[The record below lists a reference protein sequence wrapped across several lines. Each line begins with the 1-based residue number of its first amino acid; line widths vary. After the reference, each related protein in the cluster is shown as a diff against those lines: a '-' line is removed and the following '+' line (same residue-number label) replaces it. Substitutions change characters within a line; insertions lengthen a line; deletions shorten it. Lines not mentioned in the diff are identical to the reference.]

1 MVVFSCDGCGGIL
14 KKAQVDA
21 HVYKCRDGCASVSC
35 VDCSVAFYGDDFRAH
50 TSCVTEAERYE
61 KTVYRGPKKN
71 GENGNKKLSAQE
83 AWVLLLSNAGD
94 TAPPSI
100 QSHVEQL
107 SILDNV
113 PRKEKQ
119 FRNFIANSLR
129 INKTVVDDIW
139 AHLSALREEE
149 KKRREA
155 QATANT
161 PKPSNPKSEPSIES
175 TAVVET
181 AKDGDTVDKK
191 DSASV
196 DGEMDSSETEISPKV
211 VAKTMKKVLKKAPNR
226 TMKVKEL
233 RRAIETKILE
243 KKEKR
248 NAVKEQKRIK
258 SELKRMILN
267 QINDCSKQMKIEGN
281 LVTLLK

>member
-1 MVVFSCDGCGGIL
+1 MVFFSCDGCGDML
-14 KKAQVDA
+14 KKAQVDN
-21 HVYKCRDGCASVSC
+21 HVYKCRDECESVSC
-35 VDCSVAFYGDDFRAH
+35 VDCSVKFYGDDYRAH

-61 KTVYRGPKKN
+61 KTVYRGPKKDGSN
-71 GENGNKKLSAQE
+71 IQNGNKKLSAQE
-83 AWVLLLSNAGD
+83 AWVFLLSNAGD

-107 SILDNV
+107 STLDNV

-139 AHLSALREEE
+139 GHLSGLREEE

-161 PKPSNPKSEPSIES
+161 PKPSNPKSEPPIDN
-175 TAVVET
+175 AVAIDTE
-181 AKDGDTVDKK
+181 KDGD
-191 DSASV
+191 SSV

-211 VAKTMKKVLKKAPNR
+211 VAKTIKKALKKAPNR

-233 RRAIETKILE
+233 RRVIETKILA

-248 NAVKEQKRIK
+248 SAMKEQKRIK

-267 QINDCSKQMKIEGN
+267 QINDCSKQMKIEGK